1 MVIFIEKQLK
11 KVDTKLFKDIYYI
24 EDKKLRDNILNKP
37 LISKKK

>member
-37 LISKKK
+37 LISEKK